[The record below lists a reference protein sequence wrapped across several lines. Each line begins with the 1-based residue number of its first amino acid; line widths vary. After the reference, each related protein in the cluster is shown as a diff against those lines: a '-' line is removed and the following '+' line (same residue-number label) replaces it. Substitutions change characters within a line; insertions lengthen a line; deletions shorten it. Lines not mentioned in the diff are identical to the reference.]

1 MVLWCSSL
9 VLQGELKTVTTNLK
23 GHKRR
28 EGGREGGRRE
38 GKGEGEEKERDVRE
52 LEREREAAR

>member
-28 EGGREGGRRE
+28 EGG
-38 GKGEGEEKERDVRE
+38 GKGEEKERDVRE

>member
-28 EGGREGGRRE
+28 EGGGKGDGGRERGRGKKKRE
-38 GKGEGEEKERDVRE
+38 M
-52 LEREREAAR
+52 

>member
-28 EGGREGGRRE
+28 EVGREGGWRE
-38 GKGEGEEKERDVRE
+38 GKGEEEEKERE
-52 LEREREAAR
+52 M